1 MRKYILGAALLAGTF
16 AAAPAM
22 AQPAV
27 DTATP
32 YTGVKVEGILGWD
45 RLKVPGD
52 HADGVIYGAG
62 VGYDVQMGGMV
73 LGVEGEAAGS
83 TTDQCASSV
92 SVTGDRLCAKL
103 GRDLYVGG
111 RIGAVVGGRTL
122 VYAKG
127 GYTNARV
134 RLTYTDGATGVN
146 NFNLGANKDGWR
158 IGGGVEQS
166 VGTRSFIKAEYRY
179 STYSGS
185 IDKHQAVVGFGF
197 RF

>member
-1 MRKYILGAALLAGTF
+1 MRKYILAALLAGSF
-16 AAAPAM
+16 AAPAM
-22 AQPAV
+22 AQ
-27 DTATP
+27 TAGDNPTP
-32 YTGVKVEGILGWD
+32 YTGVKVEGLLGWD

-52 HADGVIYGAG
+52 HADGVLYGAG

-83 TTDQCASSV
+83 TTDQCATGISV
-92 SVTGDRLCAKL
+92 AGDRLCAKL

-122 VYAKG
+122 LYAKA
-127 GYTNARV
+127 GYTNARI
-134 RLTYTDGATGVN
+134 RLTYTDGGTGVN
-146 NFNLGANKDGWR
+146 NFNLGSNKDGWR
-158 IGGGVEQS
+158 VGGGVEQS
-166 VGTRSFIKAEYRY
+166 VGSRTFVKAEYRY

-185 IDKHQAVVGFGF
+185 IDKHQVVAGFGF

>member
-1 MRKYILGAALLAGTF
+1 MRKYILAVLLVGGV
-16 AAAPAM
+16 AAPAM
-22 AQPAV
+22 AQPAS
-27 DTATP
+27 DNPTS
-32 YTGVKVEGILGWD
+32 YTGVKVEGLVGWD

-52 HADGVIYGAG
+52 HADGVLYGAG

-73 LGVEGEAAGS
+73 LGAEGEASGS
-83 TTDQCASSV
+83 TTDQCATSV
-92 SVTGDRLCAKL
+92 NVTGDRLCAKL

-122 VYAKG
+122 LYAKA

-134 RLTYTDGATGVN
+134 RLTYADGGTGVN

-158 IGGGVEQS
+158 VGGGVEQS
-166 VGTRSFIKAEYRY
+166 VGSRTFLKAEYRY
-179 STYSGS
+179 SNYEQGYE
-185 IDKHQAVVGFGF
+185 KHQVVGGFGF

>member
-1 MRKYILGAALLAGTF
+1 MRKYILAALVAGSI
-16 AAAPAM
+16 AAPAM
-22 AQPAV
+22 AQPGT
-27 DTATP
+27 DNPTP
-32 YTGVKVEGILGWD
+32 YTGFRVEGLVGWD

-52 HADGVIYGAG
+52 HADGVLYGAG
-62 VGYDVQMGGMV
+62 VGYDIQTGGLV

-83 TTDQCASSV
+83 TTDQCATSV

-103 GRDLYVGG
+103 GRDLYIGG

-122 VYAKG
+122 LYAKG

-166 VGTRSFIKAEYRY
+166 VGTRTFVKAEYRY
-179 STYSGS
+179 STYSGN